1 VAKLLRPYIPLPIRI
16 TVLSRQFGLGV
27 VCRKGGIRRSLD
39 SALKFCFEDQPFH
52 LDHDPALQNR
62 KKIYRKGVH
71 VEYDP
76 PANHPDFLIY
86 RTKQDHQIKTN
97 VRGDG
102 AQYSDRALAA
112 RERRR
117 KKPRKK
123 YNWPKG
129 RKIARRAK

>member
-1 VAKLLRPYIPLPIRI
+1 MAKLLRPYIPISVR
-16 TVLSRQFGLGV
+16 VQVAERMAGLKCMDPSQSV
-27 VCRKGGIRRSLD
+27 QLRSLLQLMFYD
-39 SALKFCFEDQPFH
+39 ETVH
-52 LDHDPALQNR
+52 LDHDPALENR